1 MTTKICT
8 KCNYEKDLIEFGN
21 LSTTK
26 DGKQFRCK
34 ECRNLSARES
44 TQRGDSNHKEVLKKS
59 YQKHKEKR
67 LKEKAEY
74 REINRELLA
83 KNQKEYYRANKEDC
97 IKYQKKYRIE
107 KKDIIKEKRK
117 EYMKKDF
124 AKISKRNSNHK
135 RRAIVKSGNIN
146 TSELKELFNNTKRCY
161 WCNKKLNKNKIQV
174 DHYIP
179 LSKDGEHLIENI
191 VLDCPHCNMSK
202 HDKDPLE
209 FANKLGRLL

>member
-26 DGKQFRCK
+26 DGKQFQCK

-44 TQRGDSNHKEVLKKS
+44 RQRCDSNHKEVLKKS

-67 LKEKAEY
+67 IKEKSEY

-97 IKYQKKYRIE
+97 IKYQKTYRV
-107 KKDIIKEKRK
+107 KNKERIREYHKRYRQT
-117 EYMKKDF
+117 EDC
-124 AKISKRNSNHK
+124 KISKRNSNHK

-146 TSELKELFNNTKRCY
+146 TSELKELFSNTKRCY
-161 WCNKKLNKNKIQV
+161 WCNKKLNKKKIQV

-191 VLDCPHCNMSK
+191 VLDCPYCNMSK
-202 HDKDPLE
+202 GKKNPLD
-209 FANKLGRLL
+209 FANKLGMLL